1 MNGQSSKSVVD
12 PPVRKGK
19 VFPIR
24 NGHHARTGALVP
36 EGPVRLAQ
44 RFNAGWDHPIAPKS
58 RRDARHIAGPQS
70 SLRDLDGLGLRYPT
84 PIANF

>member
-12 PPVRKGK
+12 PPAGKGK
-19 VFPIR
+19 VSPIR
-24 NGHHARTGALVP
+24 KGHQARTGALVP
-36 EGPVRLAQ
+36 EGPARIAQ
-44 RFNAGWDHPIAPKS
+44 CFNVEWDYPIAPKS
-58 RRDARHIAGPQS
+58 RRDGRHIAGPQS